1 MAFGNPTNPTG
12 ACGLG
17 GLPHSRKW
25 AESIEAGRLR
35 RPDQNQKRGAGN
47 MFLHHSSY
55 STDPPESRL
64 FCVLCKPLSN
74 AAGNDPRKRVIRL
87 SISYPGIGLPIPK
100 SRFRIP
106 SVSAKMVKKE
116 IIANFRDLYPLKS
129 TTFSNAIYGI
139 DSSWKRFAGD
149 A

>member
-1 MAFGNPTNPTG
+1 
-12 ACGLG
+12 
-17 GLPHSRKW
+17 
-25 AESIEAGRLR
+25 ESIEAGRLR

-64 FCVLCKPLSN
+64 FCMLCKPLSN
-74 AAGNDPRKRVIRL
+74 AAGNEPRKRVIRL

-106 SVSAKMVKKE
+106 SVSAKTVKNGSV
-116 IIANFRDLYPLKS
+116 ANLRDLFPTYVDIFKRHLWTDRNRLLMEAIRRRCHPGPDPGGGDPFPVPLP
-129 TTFSNAIYGI
+129 IH
-139 DSSWKRFAGD
+139 
-149 A
+149 